1 MVDQNI
7 IELYDAYT
15 HQEMNRRQF
24 MDKLAHI
31 AGSIAA
37 AYALLPI
44 LENNYAFAEK
54 IPADDNRLHADYIA
68 YPAKGGTM
76 KGYEVMAAGANKIP
90 AVLVIHENKG
100 LNPHIEDVARRLAV
114 EGFLAL
120 APDALT
126 SRGGSP
132 ADPEVAAGMIKEL
145 DMDETVQN
153 FVAAAAY
160 LKTHPHSTGKVGVV
174 GFCWGGAMANQ
185 LAVHSTDIIAAVPYY
200 GKQPASKDVGK
211 IKAELLLH
219 YAGLD
224 ERINAGIPD
233 FTKALDTNGVIYTM
247 YIYEGANHAFNN
259 DTNAARYNKEAA
271 ELAWKRT
278 IDFFTVKLKE

>member
-1 MVDQNI
+1 MVEQSV
-7 IELYDAYT
+7 IELYDAYN
-15 HQEMNRRQF
+15 HQEMTRRQF
-24 MDKLAHI
+24 MDKLTHL
-31 AGSIAA
+31 AGGVAA

-54 IPADDNRLHADYIA
+54 IPADDKRLQAEYITF
-68 YPAKGGTM
+68 PVKSGSM
-76 KGYEVMAAGANKIP
+76 KGYEAMPVNAGKIP

-100 LNPHIEDVARRLAV
+100 LNPHIEDIARRLAV

-126 SRGGSP
+126 AQGGSP

-145 DMDETVQN
+145 NMDDTIQN

-185 LAVHSTDIIAAVPYY
+185 MAVHSPDIIAAVPYY
-200 GKQPASKDVGK
+200 GKQPDSSDVAK

-233 FTKALDTNGVIYTM
+233 YTKALDANGIIYTLYM
-247 YIYEGANHAFNN
+247 YEGANHAFNN

-278 IDFFTVKLKE
+278 IDFFSAKLKG